1 MRIFSKKAE
10 RLSMVRLGTDGVLLL
25 LHGGLLLGGSYQS
38 HIKAVYR
45 RGRMA
50 PKLFSP
56 RSIPWQVALM
66 ELPKIT
72 RPRGMVVL
80 SW

>member
-1 MRIFSKKAE
+1 
-10 RLSMVRLGTDGVLLL
+10 MVRLGTDGVLLL

-45 RGRMA
+45 RGRHMA